1 MALQTTSYRFGIGAS
16 DADYQRAWGAILGG
30 YTSNSGSN
38 FSSNPNP
45 IMGLIPAVTD
55 RETRTS
61 KTAFQLFRKKRKALQ
76 FLDKYGIIVSII
88 CRVL

>member
-1 MALQTTSYRFGIGAS
+1 MHQMRIIRELGEQFWEAIPLILALIPT
-16 DADYQRAWGAILGG
+16 
-30 YTSNSGSN
+30 
-38 FSSNPNP
+38 PVP
-45 IMGLIPAVTD
+45 IMGLILAVTD

-61 KTAFQLFRKKRKALQ
+61 RRSFQLFRKQRKALQ

>member
-1 MALQTTSYRFGIGAS
+1 MARLR
-16 DADYQRAWGAILGG
+16 RATALVLGHQMRIIKELGEQSWEAIPLIP
-30 YTSNSGSN
+30 T
-38 FSSNPNP
+38 PVP
-45 IMGLIPAVTD
+45 IMGLILAVTD

-61 KTAFQLFRKKRKALQ
+61 RTAFQLFRKQKKALQ